1 MKVKIKTNIDKLEV
15 TYTCSS
21 DWREKLSETN
31 KLICGESFE
40 VVLERLEE
48 STSLY
53 KHNFSIHC
61 GNIFV
66 GNLYFGSYNM
76 NRPYIYMAVDNQ
88 MLYTNLNGL
97 GYIEQALNLN
107 FFRISK
113 LDICLDSNLNVIDR
127 FYKLLKDDKQT
138 IIINNKAIKDRQSII
153 DNIIHLSSGSLQSI
167 RKIKSFVIKGNE
179 MELVGYNKSVEIEK
193 TGKDY
198 IKDNLGLDKKIYRLE
213 IRLKNYKLINNALQY
228 CNVNME
234 ELYYHPFDENINRIF
249 YYTLN
254 RIIRIK
260 PNISLLNYLL
270 KK

>member
-1 MKVKIKTNIDKLEV
+1 
-15 TYTCSS
+15 
-21 DWREKLSETN
+21 
-31 KLICGESFE
+31 
-40 VVLERLEE
+40 
-48 STSLY
+48 
-53 KHNFSIHC
+53 
-61 GNIFV
+61 
-66 GNLYFGSYNM
+66 
-76 NRPYIYMAVDNQ
+76 MAVDNQ

-234 ELYYHPFDENINRIF
+234 ELYYHPFDENIRIQRKYNHICRF
-249 YYTLN
+249 YHSFIDFGCTFFHYFMLKSKITIFLILCN
-254 RIIRIK
+254 CFYIIAFFCETSGI
-260 PNISLLNYLL
+260 
-270 KK
+270 